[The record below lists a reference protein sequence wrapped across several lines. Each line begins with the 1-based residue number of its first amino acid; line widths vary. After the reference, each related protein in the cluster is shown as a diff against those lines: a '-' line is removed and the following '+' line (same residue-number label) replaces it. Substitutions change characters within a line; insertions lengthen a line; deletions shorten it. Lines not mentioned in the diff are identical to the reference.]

1 MISPKNVMAK
11 VTLNVTA
18 PTIISV
24 GDRVLASSHIRNVQS
39 VTKATFAKLFM
50 TRIVASN
57 KWGFFNSATILLSL
71 GSSDSRHLSR
81 SSLLSEKNATSDA
94 ETMADKPS
102 KKMIAMKLEIK
113 KVSGEPDSKSAS
125 SVLLGGSSKEVGVS
139 NVC

>member
-1 MISPKNVMAK
+1 MISPKKVIAK

-24 GDRVLASSHIRNVQS
+24 GDRVLANSHIKNVER

-50 TRIVASN
+50 TKIVASN
-57 KWGFFNSATILLSL
+57 KCGFFNNATILLSL
-71 GSSDSRHLSR
+71 GSSESRHRSR

-94 ETMADKPS
+94 ETIADKTS
-102 KKMIAMKLEIK
+102 KKMITIKLEIK
-113 KVSGEPDSKSAS
+113 KVSGVPDSKSAS
-125 SVLLGGSSKEVGVS
+125 NVLLGGSSKEVDVS